1 MPAEDATSAYSPLDI
16 AQATRRLDAALS
28 QMHGEF
34 SGRMHMTTQELLAIA
49 HVSMSGAGG
58 LGPSDLA
65 RRLHMT
71 TGATTTLLDRLEA
84 RGHVER
90 ERHPSDRRKVIVH
103 VTPHARDEVLQHVRP
118 MTAEIMALAEGL
130 TEDQRQTVGAFLDEV
145 AAIVARHATRP
156 VPPAGLQE

>member
-1 MPAEDATSAYSPLDI
+1 VVHYSPLDI
-16 AQATRRLDAALS
+16 GQAIRRLDVALS

-34 SGRMHMTTQELLAIA
+34 SGRMRMTTQELLAIA
-49 HVSMSGAGG
+49 HVSMSGSAG

-90 ERHPSDRRKVIVH
+90 ERHPTDRRKVIVH
-103 VTPHARDEVLQHVRP
+103 ITPRARDEALAHVRP
-118 MTAEIMALAEGL
+118 MNDEIMALAERL
-130 TEDQRQTVGAFLDEV
+130 TDEERRIVGDFIDAA
-145 AAIVARHATRP
+145 AAIIARHSTAPT
-156 VPPAGLQE
+156 